1 LTHTACQG
9 AKGVSRASKTIKH
22 KTKCQAC
29 RWFLGP
35 QKTWRS
41 EVQEARSKDSRKG
54 LLAFFLGKQ
63 FSETAWEPPTLL
75 MRERGI
81 EARLLHAQ
89 ISTGPRRRKEPH
101 TPKIVVRS
109 YWKMG
114 GSVTHTGVTNKSR
127 RPRTTRASRRHPG
140 NKLTSPTTEMKS
152 CCNRLG
158 FCLLR
163 SGSLGKPN
171 GTFTAD

>member
-1 LTHTACQG
+1 VPSLQVVLGTPEDSEIGGSRSSEQG
-9 AKGVSRASKTIKH
+9 LEKGTPGI
-22 KTKCQAC
+22 
-29 RWFLGP
+29 
-35 QKTWRS
+35 
-41 EVQEARSKDSRKG
+41 
-54 LLAFFLGKQ
+54 FFLEKQ

-127 RPRTTRASRRHPG
+127 RLRTTRASRRHPG